1 MAEEEETVP
10 LDECSEKRHKNEG
23 VVPLYPERWWVLA
36 SMCVIQFAS
45 YGHLIAYGTV
55 TKVTAVYY
63 DQPGD
68 KMDLVVLGPYVI
80 NFPTLLVLMVTF
92 NGMGLRKTLNLS
104 AFLTAVGESPMSQIM
119 QYTGGFNS
127 TSPMAFHEHDS

>member
-1 MAEEEETVP
+1 MAAEEETVP
-10 LDECSEKRHKNEG
+10 LDEQRSEKRHKNEG
-23 VVPLYPERWWVLA
+23 VLYPERWWVLA

-80 NFPTLLVLMVTF
+80 NFPTLLILMVTF
-92 NGMGLRKTLNLS
+92 NKIGLRITLILS
-104 AFLTAVGESPMSQIM
+104 AFLTALGEKK
-119 QYTGGFNS
+119 T
-127 TSPMAFHEHDS
+127 